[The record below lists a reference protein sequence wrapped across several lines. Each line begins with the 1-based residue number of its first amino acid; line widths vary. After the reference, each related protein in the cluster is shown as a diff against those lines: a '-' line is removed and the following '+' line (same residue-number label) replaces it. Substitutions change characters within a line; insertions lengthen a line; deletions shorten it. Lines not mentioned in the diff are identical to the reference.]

1 MTDLAKTIA
10 GLTPEQLEL
19 LQRRMARLDKKKGAE
34 AEGRTEIVRQSR
46 ETGRFPL
53 SFSQQRFWVLDQL
66 QPGTPAYNIPLTM
79 RLRGHLSPS
88 LLKRSLNEV
97 VRRQESLRATFHS
110 GEGQPAQALSPFR
123 PLTLPGIDLSSLP
136 DEQRERE
143 LLRLASEEAR
153 WSFDLARGPMVRM
166 TLVRLDRDEHAVF
179 LTVHHI
185 IADRWS
191 LGIFLG
197 ELMACYESFE
207 AGRPCPL
214 PELKIQ
220 YVDYAVWQRQKL
232 SDALGPQ
239 LDFWKEH
246 LAGAPTLLDL
256 PTDRPRP
263 AVLQALRSPQGQRS
277 LQLPKPLVD
286 DLRRLAQEQDATLFM
301 VLLAAFAALLGRYSG
316 RDDLLVG
323 SPITHR
329 NRAGLQEIIGH
340 FVNDAVLRCRLG
352 GDPEFRELVTRA
364 REASLAAYEHSD
376 VPFERVVEELQPE
389 RAPGRPPLVQVFFV
403 LETVPVPSGKS
414 SGLSLAPIEIERP
427 AGPFDLIFYLSES
440 PAGVEGNLLFD
451 ADLFERETGVRLV
464 DSFAEILRQGAAWP
478 SIHLSEL
485 RLAEG
490 LEATAAAARLRDRR
504 PTIAMASTF
513 TAEPVEEA
521 LSFWMEEIGSPSAIT
536 FAPYNQVFQ
545 QLLDPEGH
553 FARND
558 FGVNVVLLRFEDW
571 ERYGRGG
578 STGQG
583 DPTDDGERLR
593 RDLDDLVRALRSAA
607 GRWPVPCLVAVC
619 PPSPAAERRHGALLA
634 ELEDTLAAALEET
647 GGIYLVLSS
656 EVARLYPVGE
666 VFDRHADE
674 MGHVPYTPLF
684 FSALGTVLARRIHA
698 LRSAPLKVIAV
709 DCDHTLWG
717 GVCAEDGP
725 FGVAIDPPHRELQR
739 FLVRQQEEGVL
750 ICLCSKN
757 SEEDVLA
764 VFRERTDMPLR
775 LSHVVARCIDW
786 GRKSDNLRA
795 LAAELGLGLDS
806 FAMLDD
812 NPIERAEI
820 RAHCPEVLVLELPDD
835 WNDLPRF
842 LDHVWAF
849 DRLKVTAE
857 DRRRN
862 ALYQQNLE
870 RERFLQRSLSFSD
883 FLESLGLEVTIETPA
898 DSQLPRVAQLTQR
911 TNQFN
916 ATTARRSEAE
926 LRKALQRGAL
936 EALSVRVWD
945 RFGDY
950 GLVGVLLFRTAGAAL
965 EVDTFLLSCRVLGK
979 GVEHR
984 MLARLGTFALEREL
998 EEVVVPYRES
1008 PRNQPARDFLEGLLE
1023 GLAEGDRKMDG
1034 EDLRFRFPAA
1044 AAARIAFVPRE
1055 TDPAMSASSE
1065 SGDAGAV
1072 RTSAAA
1078 DRRQE
1083 ALRLA
1088 RIASK
1093 FSRPQAVLDAVT
1105 ARRHRARS
1113 EGSKELVLPR
1123 TPTEEML
1130 ADLWNEVLGT
1140 NQVGVYDNFFRSG
1153 GHSLLG
1159 TLLISRIQRTFEIEL
1174 PLLALFDKPTIA
1186 GLAEEVE
1193 QRLVFGLDVAELED
1207 SFAEIEGLTDEEVA
1221 AFLAQEH
1228 NSVLRSLA

>member
-1 MTDLAKTIA
+1 VTDLAKTIA

-19 LQRRMARLDKKKGAE
+19 LQRRMARLDKKKDAE
-34 AEGRTEIVRQSR
+34 VEGRTEIVRQSR

-66 QPGTPAYNIPLTM
+66 QPGTPAYNIPLAM
-79 RLRGHLSPS
+79 RLRGPLSPP
-88 LLKRSLNEV
+88 LLERSLNEV
-97 VRRQESLRATFHS
+97 FRRQESLRSSFHS
-110 GEGQPAQALSPFR
+110 GEGQPEQVISPFR
-123 PLTLPGIDLSSLP
+123 PATLPRIDLSSLP
-136 DEQRERE
+136 ADRRERE
-143 LLRLASEEAR
+143 LLRLAAEGAR
-153 WSFDLARGPMVRM
+153 WSFDLARAPLARM
-166 TLVRLDRDEHAVF
+166 TLVRLGHDAHAVF

-220 YVDYAVWQRQKL
+220 YVDYAVWQRQKV
-232 SDALGPQ
+232 SDALGSQ
-239 LDFWKEH
+239 LAFWKEH

-256 PTDRPRP
+256 PTNRPRP
-263 AVLQALRSPQGQRS
+263 AVPPASRSPQGQRS
-277 LQLPKPLVD
+277 LHLPKPLVD
-286 DLRRLAQEQDATLFM
+286 ELRKLAQEQDATLFM

-323 SPITHR
+323 SPIAHR

-340 FVNDAVLRCRLG
+340 FVNDVVLRCRLG
-352 GDPEFRELVTRA
+352 GDPELRELVA
-364 REASLAAYEHSD
+364 RVRDASLAAYERSD

-403 LETVPVPSGKS
+403 LETVPVPGGRS
-414 SGLSLAPIEIERP
+414 SGLSLAPLEIERP

-451 ADLFERETGVRLV
+451 ADLFERETGARLV
-464 DSFAEILRQGAAWP
+464 DSFAEILRQGAASP
-478 SIHLSEL
+478 SVRLSEL
-485 RLAEG
+485 RLAAG
-490 LEATAAAARLRDRR
+490 LEAAAAAARLRDRR
-504 PTIAMASTF
+504 PTIAVASTF

-521 LSFWMEEIGSPSAIT
+521 LSFWMEEIGSPSAIA

-545 QLLDPEGH
+545 QLLDPEGL

-558 FGVNVVLLRFEDW
+558 LGVNVVLLRFEDW
-571 ERYGRGG
+571 ERYGRAG
-578 STGQG
+578 SAGPG
-583 DPTDDGERLR
+583 DPAEATERLR
-593 RDLDDLVRALRSAA
+593 RDLDDLIRALRSAA

-619 PPSPAAERRHGALLA
+619 PPSPEAERRHGALLA
-634 ELEDTLAAALEET
+634 ELEATLAAALEEAS
-647 GGIYLVLSS
+647 GIDLVPSS
-656 EVARLYPVGE
+656 EVSRLYPVGE

-684 FSALGTVLARRIHA
+684 FSALGTLLARRIHA

-709 DCDHTLWG
+709 DCDNTLWR

-725 FGVAIDPPHRELQR
+725 LGVAVEPPHRELQR

-750 ICLCSKN
+750 LCLCSKN
-757 SEEDVLA
+757 SEADVLA
-764 VFRERTDMPLR
+764 VFRERADMPLK
-775 LSHVVARCIDW
+775 LSHVVAHRIDW

-806 FAMLDD
+806 FAVLDD
-812 NPIERAEI
+812 NPVERAEI
-820 RAHCPEVLVLELPDD
+820 RAHCPEALVLELPGD
-835 WNDLPRF
+835 WSELPRF

-857 DRRRN
+857 DRRRS

-870 RERFLQRSLSFSD
+870 RERFRQRALSFAD
-883 FLESLGLEVTIETPA
+883 FLESLGLEVTVEAPA
-898 DSQLPRVAQLTQR
+898 ASQLPRVAQLTQR

-916 ATTARRSEAE
+916 ATTVRRSEAE
-926 LRKALQRGAL
+926 LGEALQRGGL
-936 EALSVRVWD
+936 EALAVQVRD

-950 GLVGVLLFRTAGAAL
+950 GLVGVLLFRTAGPAL

-984 MLARLGTFALEREL
+984 MLARLGGLALERGL
-998 EEVVVPYRES
+998 EEVVVPYRET
-1008 PRNQPARDFLEGLLE
+1008 PRNQPARDFLK
-1023 GLAEGDRKMDG
+1023 GLAEGSRERAG
-1034 EDLRFRFPAA
+1034 EGLRFRFPAA
-1044 AAARIAFVPRE
+1044 AAARIVFAPRE
-1055 TDPAMSASSE
+1055 AEPVRSAPSE
-1065 SGDAGAV
+1065 GDAGAV
-1072 RTSAAA
+1072 RAGAAA

-1083 ALRLA
+1083 ALRLT
-1088 RIASK
+1088 RIASEL
-1093 FSRPQAVLDAVT
+1093 SRPQAVLDAVT
-1105 ARRHRARS
+1105 ARRRRARLGQ
-1113 EGSKELVLPR
+1113 EGELVAPS
-1123 TPTEEML
+1123 TPIEEML
-1130 ADLWNEVLGT
+1130 ADIWKEILG
-1140 NQVGVYDNFFRSG
+1140 VDRLGIHASFFRLG

-1159 TLLISRIQRTFEIEL
+1159 TVLMSRVRDAFEVEL
-1174 PLLALFDKPTIA
+1174 PLYALFETPTIA
-1186 GLAEEVE
+1186 GLADRIEEE
-1193 QRLVFGLDVAELED
+1193 LIREADAATLGEDLMKLDKLSQEEIRTLLASEAE
-1207 SFAEIEGLTDEEVA
+1207 ALTASREER
-1221 AFLAQEH
+1221 F
-1228 NSVLRSLA
+1228 S